1 MSDSSWDAHHEHVK
15 NKGLLAKR
23 LYVVLTKPSGSL
35 DDVKKH
41 LPEHLEYQLEL
52 EAKGAMFA
60 AGPFADDEEQAWEG
74 EGMVILRAN
83 TLEEA
88 RSMAENDPMH
98 KSGAR
103 TFRLRPWMLNEGSI
117 TLKVTYSNGKR
128 EVI

>member
-52 EAKGAMFA
+52 EAKAAISLVKDFYGSVDSPDKRKSFSKRRVFVGGESTNEPDQELVSVGAKTTV
-60 AGPFADDEEQAWEG
+60 Q
-74 EGMVILRAN
+74 I
-83 TLEEA
+83 
-88 RSMAENDPMH
+88 
-98 KSGAR
+98 
-103 TFRLRPWMLNEGSI
+103 
-117 TLKVTYSNGKR
+117 
-128 EVI
+128 